1 MCLQPPSYVGN
12 RGNVWHVAV
21 AGLKGAAGCCL
32 EVLEVQTLCARRL
45 SQSCAVS
52 LRSLGKQC
60 FPYTQGSGRNSQQG
74 TGFGR
79 ASLLLAL
86 PAQPCWSCLSACP
99 VCCWPPP
106 GGTLCPCSA
115 ISLHPSLLPNSSSR
129 ASGWVWWRRVF
140 AAAQAL
146 GWCKCAGTLA
156 GWAHRKTAGETFP
169 ILSPGLASSARAEP

>member
-45 SQSCAVS
+45 SQSRAVS

-79 ASLLLAL
+79 ASLLLEL

-99 VCCWPPP
+99 VCCWLLP

-115 ISLHPSLLPNSSSR
+115 VSLIPPYSLT
-129 ASGWVWWRRVF
+129 
-140 AAAQAL
+140 AAAEHL
-146 GWCKCAGTLA
+146 DGFD
-156 GWAHRKTAGETFP
+156 GEGYLLLLRHWGGASVLVLWQGGHTGKLLVKHFP
-169 ILSPGLASSARAEP
+169 S